1 MQTTPSDPEGTAG
14 LHSDAPAPP
23 VPDAGSATDAGATPA
38 SGAAMLPAPV
48 RTAERI
54 DSLDVL
60 RGVAV
65 LGILMMNIV
74 AFGLPFA
81 SYASPKV
88 AGGDTGLN
96 IGIWF
101 FNAVLFDGKMRAIF
115 SMLFGAGVV
124 LMADRALAKGITSGL
139 AGVHYRRNLW
149 LVLFGLVHAYILL
162 WPGDILYGYGL
173 CGMLLYR
180 FRDTSAKRL
189 IIAGVCVL
197 AILTPIRFADLWN
210 VSMLLEREASA
221 IAIEAEGGTPTEE
234 QAAATE
240 ALEMH
245 RTFFSPTEE
254 QVQEEIDTL
263 RSGYGAIFVRLA
275 GMSIIFQTAVFL
287 LFLVWDVVGM
297 MLLGMGMM
305 KLGLFSAART
315 GRFYSGMVV
324 IGYGIGIPLTI
335 AIAWS
340 INANGFDMLHFRRL
354 QLLMDINRFSVAA
367 GHIGVVMLICRSG
380 VLPWLRARLAA
391 VGRMAL
397 TNYIGQTV
405 IGTLVFY
412 GYGLGLYGHLQR
424 YQLYFVVLGI
434 WLVQLTV
441 SPIWL
446 RRFRFG
452 PMEWLWRSL
461 TYKTRQPMRIARY

>member
-1 MQTTPSDPEGTAG
+1 MTST
-14 LHSDAPAPP
+14 APAP
-23 VPDAGSATDAGATPA
+23 VCA
-38 SGAAMLPAPV
+38 
-48 RTAERI
+48 AERI

-74 AFGLPFA
+74 AMGLPFA
-81 SYASPKV
+81 SYSSPKV

-124 LMADRALAKGITSGL
+124 LMADRARANEIMTGL
-139 AGVHYRRNLW
+139 AGVYYRRNLW

-162 WPGDILYGYGL
+162 WPGDILCGYGL

-180 FRDTSAKRL
+180 FRTTSAKRL
-189 IIAGVCVL
+189 IIAGICVL

-210 VSMLLEREASA
+210 VKTLLE
-221 IAIEAEGGTPTEE
+221 IEVAAAAVKDEGGTPTEE
-234 QAAATE
+234 QIAAAE
-240 ALEMH
+240 ALDMQ

-254 QVQEEIDTL
+254 QVSEEIDTL
-263 RSGYGAIFVRLA
+263 RSGYFAIFRRQA
-275 GMSIIFQTAVFL
+275 GLSFIFQTAVFL
-287 LFLVWDVVGM
+287 GFLIWDVAGM

-305 KLGLFSAART
+305 KLGVFSAART
-315 GRFYSGMVV
+315 SRFYTLMIV
-324 IGYGIGIPLTI
+324 IGYGIGLPLTI
-335 AIAWS
+335 AIAQS
-340 INANGFDMLHFRRL
+340 ARASGFDMLHIRHL
-354 QLLMDINRFSVAA
+354 MLLNDINRFSVAA
-367 GHIGVVMLICRSG
+367 GHIGVAMLICRSG
-380 VLPWLRARLAA
+380 ILPWIRARLAA

-397 TNYIGQTV
+397 TNYIGQS
-405 IGTLVFY
+405 IMGGLVFY
-412 GYGLGLYGHLQR
+412 GVGLGLYGHLQR

-446 RRFRFG
+446 RRYRFG
-452 PMEWLWRSL
+452 PLEWLWRSL
-461 TYKTRQPMRIARY
+461 TYRTRQPMRIAHS

>member
-1 MQTTPSDPEGTAG
+1 MQMTSSGPGGIP
-14 LHSDAPAPP
+14 APAP
-23 VPDAGSATDAGATPA
+23 VDA
-38 SGAAMLPAPV
+38 
-48 RTAERI
+48 AERI

-74 AFGLPFA
+74 AMGLPFA
-81 SYASPKV
+81 AYANPTAK
-88 AGGDTGLN
+88 GGDAGLN

-115 SMLFGAGVV
+115 SMLFGAGIV
-124 LMADRALAKGITSGL
+124 LMTDRARAKGITTAL

-149 LVLFGLVHAYILL
+149 LALFGLVHAYILL

-180 FRDTSAKRL
+180 FRGTSAKRL

-197 AILTPIRFADLWN
+197 AFLTPIRLANLWHMGN
-210 VSMLLEREASA
+210 LLGMEVAAAARA
-221 IAIEAEGGTPTEE
+221 AEGMTPTEE
-234 QAAATE
+234 QVAARE
-240 ALEMH
+240 GLDMQ
-245 RTFFSPTEE
+245 RTFFSPTKE

-263 RSGYGAIFVRLA
+263 RSGYFPIFRRQA
-275 GMSIIFQTAVFL
+275 GISIILQTAVFL
-287 LFLVWDVVGM
+287 GFLIWDVVGM

-305 KLGLFSAART
+305 KLGLFSAARR
-315 GRFYSGMVV
+315 GRFYVGMMA
-324 IGYGIGIPLTI
+324 IGYGIGLPLTI
-335 AIAWS
+335 AIARS
-340 INANGFDMLHFRRL
+340 LVASGFDLLHYNRL
-354 QLLMDINRFSVAA
+354 LTLSDVNRFSMAI
-367 GHIGVVMLICRSG
+367 GHIGAVMLICRSG

-397 TNYIGQTV
+397 TNYIGQS
-405 IGTLVFY
+405 IMGGLVFY
-412 GYGLGLYGHLQR
+412 GVGLGLYGHLQR

-434 WLVQLTV
+434 WMLQVTV

-452 PMEWLWRSL
+452 PLEWLWRSL
-461 TYKTRQPMRIARY
+461 TYKARQPMRIARS